1 MGTTKKFFAV
11 LLLALFTS
19 SLTVPSFTSAQ
30 TEQIRPLSQ
39 YDIRDIEGHWAE
51 STLQNFV
58 YSDALSGYIGD
69 NGVIT
74 IQPNHP
80 ITRAELVTFLVR
92 TMGLQSDLPGET
104 YRDVP
109 ANQWYAE
116 PIRIASALGV
126 VSGVGDG
133 LFQPNRLIQRDE
145 IAALVIKAF
154 EKSVNFSGEPKHFSD
169 VSAYW
174 ATPYI
179 DKASSAGL
187 IGGYGNGQ
195 FKPYATATRAEAFT
209 MVSNALNREFTSLP
223 SDQRLTDVVLNQEKD
238 SLTMLQRKD
247 FSRVSE
253 LTSKY
258 CTGFYSSFVQA
269 ASAVFEQMD
278 ANGYSFDVIPSGQP
292 IATIV
297 RKTDRFA
304 AVQLKERYDLIV
316 RKDGE
321 QERETRNST
330 SLMLL
335 KKMPGEDSWKIY
347 MAVPQEETA
356 GVP

>member
-1 MGTTKKFFAV
+1 MGTAKKFFSIV
-11 LLLALFTS
+11 LLTLFTL
-19 SLTVPSFTSAQ
+19 SLTVPSFTAAQ
-30 TEQIRPLSQ
+30 TDQTRLISQ
-39 YDIRDIEGHWAE
+39 YDIRDIQGHWAE

-58 YSDALSGYIGD
+58 YSDALSGYID
-69 NGVIT
+69 NRGVAT
-74 IQPNHP
+74 IQPNNP

-109 ANQWYAE
+109 ANQWYSE
-116 PIRIASALGV
+116 PIRIASTLGV

-145 IAALVIKAF
+145 IAALVVKAF

-169 VSAYW
+169 VPAYW
-174 ATPYI
+174 ATAYI
-179 DKASSAGL
+179 DKASAAGL

-195 FKPYATATRAEAFT
+195 FKPSATATRAEAFT
-209 MVSNALNREFTSLP
+209 MVSNALNRELAALP
-223 SDQRLTDVVLNQEKD
+223 SDQSLTDVVLNQEID

-247 FSRVSE
+247 FSHVSE

-258 CTGFYSSFVQA
+258 CTGFYSAFMQA
-269 ASAVFEQMD
+269 ASDTFEQMD
-278 ANGYSFDVIPSGQP
+278 AEGYSFDIIPSGRP
-292 IATIV
+292 TATIV
-297 RKTDRFA
+297 LKTDRFA
-304 AVQLKERYDLIV
+304 VVQLKEKYDLIMK
-316 RKDGE
+316 KDGE

-347 MAVPQEETA
+347 MAVPQEDTT
-356 GVP
+356 GR